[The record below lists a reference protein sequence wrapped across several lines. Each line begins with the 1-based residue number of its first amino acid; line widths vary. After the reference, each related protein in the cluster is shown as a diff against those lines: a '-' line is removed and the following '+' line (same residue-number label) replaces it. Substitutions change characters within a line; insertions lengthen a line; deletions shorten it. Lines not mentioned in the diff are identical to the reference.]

1 MLVFLGS
8 LSQVMSIGFA
18 LMFWLEKISHNH
30 STEQE
35 YSRLNIELGKIAC
48 RKVYI
53 NILSKSDTLAE

>member
-1 MLVFLGS
+1 
-8 LSQVMSIGFA
+8 
-18 LMFWLEKISHNH
+18 MFWLEKISHNH